1 VAVLPTSAECVVI
14 GGGVVGCSLA
24 YHLARAGVRPVLL
37 ERGDFGA
44 GSTARGAGG
53 VRQQFGT
60 EINVRVGMLSRQL
73 LERFGDE
80 VGATA
85 DLRQIGYLF
94 VATQADQMLQFE
106 RNVAMQHAVG
116 LHDVRLVSCDDI
128 AGLVPEL
135 NLTDVL
141 GGTYCPSDGLAG
153 PNEVTS
159 GYVAAARRH
168 GAQVFEGVNVEV
180 IESDGDCVAAVIARG
195 TRIAAPMVVNCAGPY
210 AATIGRMAGVEVPVK
225 PFRRHIFVTE
235 EFALQPD
242 PPFTVDARTS
252 FYFHP
257 EGNGML
263 LGMSDPAEPSSFD
276 TNVDWSF
283 LEHLVEHATHR
294 LPILERAAIKTGWAG
309 LYEVSPDRSAI
320 IGRADARVS
329 PVEAARLDDL
339 HRRGSQSRPE
349 ERRVVQASLLLH
361 EDPLDRRELLCLC
374 RPGTMA
380 ALIGISDDD
389 AEAACQRAE
398 AEVWVANYNAPARSS
413 SLAPSRGWPAL
424 PSWPALGGARPPAG
438 W

>member
-1 VAVLPTSAECVVI
+1 MELPASAECVVI

-24 YHLARAGVRPVLL
+24 YHLARAGMRPVLL

-73 LERFGDE
+73 LDRFSDE

-85 DLRQIGYLF
+85 DLREIGYLF
-94 VATQADQMLQFE
+94 VATQADQMAQFE

-116 LHDVRLVSCDDI
+116 LHDVRLVSCEDI
-128 AGLVPEL
+128 AAIVPAL
-135 NLTDVL
+135 NVTDVL

-168 GAQVFEGVNVEV
+168 GAQVFEGVNVEA
-180 IESDGDCVAAVIARG
+180 IERQGDSVAAVIAGG
-195 TRIAAPMVVNCAGPY
+195 TRIATAMVVNCAGPY
-210 AATIGRMAGVEVPVK
+210 AAAVGEMAGVDVPVR
-225 PFRRHIFVTE
+225 PFRRHIFITE
-235 EFALQPD
+235 EFALQPS
-242 PPFTVDARTS
+242 PPFTVDMRTS

-294 LPILERAAIKTGWAG
+294 VPILARAAIKTGWAG
-309 LYEVSPDRSAI
+309 LYEVSPDNQAIVGETELHGFWLCCGFSGHGFMQAPAVGMLLAEEITGAGSEIDISPFSPGRFKRGQSTPEAAI
-320 IGRADARVS
+320 I
-329 PVEAARLDDL
+329 
-339 HRRGSQSRPE
+339 
-349 ERRVVQASLLLH
+349 
-361 EDPLDRRELLCLC
+361 
-374 RPGTMA
+374 
-380 ALIGISDDD
+380 
-389 AEAACQRAE
+389 
-398 AEVWVANYNAPARSS
+398 
-413 SLAPSRGWPAL
+413 
-424 PSWPALGGARPPAG
+424 
-438 W
+438 